1 MKQVILHR
9 AALRTLL
16 RIPRNEAERIR
27 EKIFQYAAD
36 PGSLKANVKKL
47 QGREGYRLRVGN
59 WRVIFDENG
68 EVLDIL
74 DIDSRGSIY

>member
-1 MKQVILHR
+1 MKQVVLHR

-16 RIPRNEAERIR
+16 RIPKNEAERIR
-27 EKIFQYAAD
+27 EKISQIAAD
-36 PGSLKANVKKL
+36 PKSLKTNVKKL

-68 EVLDIL
+68 DVLDIF

>member
-1 MKQVILHR
+1 MKQVVLYR

-16 RIPRNEAERIR
+16 RIPKNEAVRIR
-27 EKIFQYAAD
+27 EKISQYAVD
-36 PGSLKANVKKL
+36 PKSLKANVKKL

-68 EVLDIL
+68 DVLDIF